1 MANQERGEVSFEA
14 DGKTWTMKIGTG
26 AMCEIEA
33 ETGKS
38 ISEVGQ
44 ALENPKTASLTLM
57 RAVFWGSLQH
67 RHDQLTIRE
76 CNELIDDV
84 GVQRVGELIG
94 QAFQLAFPKKPAV
107 PKKDPGSRPRKA
119 TAA

>member
-1 MANQERGEVSFEA
+1 MANKERGEVGFEA
-14 DGKTWTMKIGTG
+14 AGKPWTMKIGTG

-44 ALENPKTASLTLM
+44 ALNSEKTASLTLM
-57 RAVFWGSLQH
+57 RAVFWGALQQH
-67 RHDQLTIRE
+67 HDAVTIRA
-76 CNELIDDV
+76 CNDLIDEL

-94 QAFQLAFPKKPAV
+94 EAFQLAFPQKQPGTN
-107 PKKDPGSRPRKA
+107 KDAGSRPRKA